1 MDGSHISRGAMMI
14 QLLSGRSGLE
24 GVRGPLGS
32 SGLHETLMDGMF
44 ISELKFAK
52 NIQLSC
58 GIIHEDNFT

>member
-32 SGLHETLMDGMF
+32 SGLHETLMDGIF
-44 ISELKFAK
+44 LSELKFAE
-52 NIQLSC
+52 NIQQSR
-58 GIIHEDNFT
+58 GIISKENFT